1 MTTCLIGKR
10 KDRMQEVLWVRFMNW
25 KTWAASPGLLHTGC
39 LIRAGQSAIY
49 KLVLRAVVRINT
61 IWLLNLKVPWF
72 LASSG
77 FISVCPAVS
86 PELGTG
92 GSQSQ
97 CNPSWNLQHSGDT
110 WHSYS
115 LRLLAATCWL
125 LFYSLLEHVHLPPS
139 GQQILSRNV
148 AKMISQ

>member
-1 MTTCLIGKR
+1 
-10 KDRMQEVLWVRFMNW
+10 MNW
-25 KTWAASPGLLHTGC
+25 KTWAATPGLRTGC
-39 LIRAGQSAIY
+39 LIRVGQSAIC
-49 KLVLRAVVRINT
+49 KLVLSAIVRINT

-72 LASSG
+72 LVSSG

-97 CNPSWNLQHSGDT
+97 CNPSWTLQHSGDT
-110 WHSYS
+110 DIPIHSGFELQPVDS
-115 LRLLAATCWL
+115 CSA
-125 LFYSLLEHVHLPPS
+125 SLLEHVHLPSS
-139 GQQILSRNV
+139 GQQILSWNV